1 VDTRNHIDFVCNNYI
16 LNWLDNTL
24 YDMSINSTKLLQK
37 VLDKKYKAGNID
49 IKKFI
54 KITCMSGEEPNE
66 IFR

>member
-1 VDTRNHIDFVCNNYI
+1 
-16 LNWLDNTL
+16 
-24 YDMSINSTKLLQK
+24 MSINSTKLLQK